1 MKVKFGPA
9 GNSPSFF
16 ASGFK
21 KIVDVPGWLKNLK
34 LQAYEYQ
41 GGRGV
46 RISEENARRLGELAR
61 ENGITLS
68 IHAPY
73 YITLGTADARLKE
86 NTRRYILS
94 AMRAAHWMGARLIVF
109 HPGTGAGK
117 NRTETL
123 QRAGTFLKALREE
136 ADEMGLADVLLA
148 PETAGKR
155 AQLGNLEE
163 ILALCTF
170 APRIIPVLDF
180 GHLHAVTGGGMA
192 EQSDFTRVLDLVAL
206 RLGKQVFD
214 NLHIHFSPVEFTP
227 AGEKKHG
234 TTFDRDLGPDFQ
246 PLAEILV
253 AQNIKG
259 VVICESGGRQA
270 EDALVYQEI
279 YRKTLRIQKDKIL

>member
-1 MKVKFGPA
+1 MKIKFGPA
-9 GNSPSFF
+9 GNSPSFY

-21 KIVDVPGWLKNLK
+21 KMMDVPGWLRNLK

-73 YITLGTADARLKE
+73 YITLGTADARLRE
-86 NTRRYILS
+86 NTRRYILD
-94 AMRAAHWMGARLIVF
+94 AMRAAHWMGARLTVF

-117 NRTETL
+117 DRAETL

-155 AQLGNLEE
+155 AKLGNLEE

-170 APRIIPVLDF
+170 APRIVPALDF
-180 GHLHAVTGGGMA
+180 GHLHAVTGGGMVK
-192 EQSDFTRVLDLVAL
+192 QSDFAGVLDLAAL
-206 RLGKQVFD
+206 RLGKQIFD

-234 TTFDRDLGPDFQ
+234 TTLNKELGPDFQ
-246 PLAEILV
+246 PLAEIL
-253 AQNIKG
+253 AARNIKA

-279 YRKTLRIQKDKIL
+279 YREALRSQK

>member
-9 GNSPSFF
+9 GNSPSFY

-21 KIVDVPGWLKNLK
+21 KIGDVPGWLKNLK

-46 RISEENARRLGELAR
+46 RISEENARHLGELAR
-61 ENGITLS
+61 ENEITLS

-73 YITLGTADARLKE
+73 YITLGTADARLRE
-86 NTRRYILS
+86 NTRRYILD

-109 HPGTGAGK
+109 HPGTGAGID
-117 NRTETL
+117 RAVTL

-136 ADEMGLADVLLA
+136 ADEIGLADVLLA

-155 AQLGNLEE
+155 AQLGNLDE

-170 APRIIPVLDF
+170 APRIVPVLDF
-180 GHLHAVTGGGMA
+180 GHLHAVTGGGMVR
-192 EQSDFTRVLDLVAL
+192 QSDFARVLDLVTL
-206 RLGKQVFD
+206 RLGKQIFD
-214 NLHIHFSPVEFTP
+214 NLHIHFSPVKFTP

-234 TTFDRDLGPDFQ
+234 TTLDKELGPDFQ

-253 AQNIKG
+253 ARNIKA

-279 YRKTLRIQKDKIL
+279 YRHALSSI